1 MSPIGLY
8 PQGLRSQVV
17 HLHSVRP
24 TAPLPDRRDVES
36 RYVLTKVIVTVAG
49 VAGFLGLLLAGAYVS
64 SGEEVLRISAFAWF
78 FGFGALRVV
87 LDVRASRASRR
98 RGTCS
103 GQYDRRVGAGLF

>member
-17 HLHSVRP
+17 HLHSRRP
-24 TAPLPDRRDVES
+24 TTLRPDRRGAES
-36 RYVLTKVIVTVAG
+36 RYVLSKVIITVAG
-49 VAGFLGLLLAGAYVS
+49 VVGFLGLLLAGAYVS

-98 RGTCS
+98 RETRFGEH
-103 GQYDRRVGAGLF
+103 DRRVGAGRL